1 MAGDFFAPV
10 TKRLC
15 GLAFNKNVGRKDSES
30 ERPVSSNNSNNHLK
44 YGKGKTM
51 QNFRKKELIRCY
63 RENKQDRCKECR
75 LPQPATRLPNGIEEN
90 IEALVDN
97 VLDPARRKYGK
108 AITVNSGFRCPL
120 HNQTVGGAY
129 QSQHVKGEAAD
140 ITAGLPGE
148 NLKLAR
154 IIATNGKWDQM
165 ILYVNSADSLEPR
178 FVHVSWKKDG
188 GNRRV
193 ILKQVRGTSGYQKVN
208 ICEFK

>member
-1 MAGDFFAPV
+1 
-10 TKRLC
+10 
-15 GLAFNKNVGRKDSES
+15 
-30 ERPVSSNNSNNHLK
+30 
-44 YGKGKTM
+44 M
-51 QNFRKKELIRCY
+51 QYFSKKEMIRCY
-63 RENKQDRCKECR
+63 RENRQDRCKECKLAQAAMK
-75 LPQPATRLPNGIEEN
+75 LPYGIEGS

-140 ITAGLPGE
+140 ITAGSLGE

-165 ILYVNSADSLEPR
+165 ILYVNSADSLEPK

-208 ICEFK
+208 IYEFK